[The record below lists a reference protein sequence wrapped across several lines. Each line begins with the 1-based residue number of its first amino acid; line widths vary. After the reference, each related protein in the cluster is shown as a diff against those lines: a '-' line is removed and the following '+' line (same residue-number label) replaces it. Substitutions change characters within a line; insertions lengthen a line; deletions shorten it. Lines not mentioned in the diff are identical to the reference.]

1 MNWSVVTD
9 NAGLLLEAFATT
21 LWVAGATIILSVALA
36 FPLAVM
42 RDGPI
47 RGLRIVAAV
56 FSWVMRA
63 TPALTLLFLTYFGL
77 PQIGIYLAAV
87 PAAIAGLTLSAT
99 GYNMEYIRA
108 GLRAVPATQYEAARA
123 LGMPFPMILRRVIVP
138 QAIRTIMPP
147 LTSNLTLVMKGSS
160 LAGMVAVTELT
171 GAGMALISR
180 TYQPFEILIVIG
192 LAYLMLNGVLIWLQH
207 RVENWLSL
215 PGEG

>member
-21 LWVAGATIILSVALA
+21 LWVAGATIILSVVLA

-108 GLRAVPATQYEAARA
+108 GLRAVPSTQYEAARA